1 MEVAKR
7 LVMMAATGPV
17 LMAATGLVSM
27 VTVAEWPE
35 TGGSEC
41 LPCRGHVACANGIR
55 QRRLRLSRRKRA
67 MRTLQAGAAPMTI

>member
-27 VTVAEWPE
+27 VTVAEWAE

-41 LPCRGHVACANGIR
+41 LPCRGHLACANGIR

-67 MRTLQAGAAPMTI
+67 MRTLQVGTAPMTI